1 MSSGSRRSWAA
12 CCPVQIADSP
22 LTAEMT
28 GDVRADNTK
37 LLLRR
42 ILERFVPGAPTL
54 LVVED
59 AHWLDSVSWG
69 LLLDAATSVRP
80 LMTVVATRPPGE
92 PVPPTSRN
100 W

>member
-1 MSSGSRRSWAA
+1 MAELPDVERLAPLLSGVL
-12 CCPVQIADSP
+12 PVQIPDSP

-42 ILERFVPGAPTL
+42 ILRALRVAGPTL

-69 LLLDAATSVRP
+69 LLLERS
-80 LMTVVATRPPGE
+80 PPCG
-92 PVPPTSRN
+92 R
-100 W
+100 